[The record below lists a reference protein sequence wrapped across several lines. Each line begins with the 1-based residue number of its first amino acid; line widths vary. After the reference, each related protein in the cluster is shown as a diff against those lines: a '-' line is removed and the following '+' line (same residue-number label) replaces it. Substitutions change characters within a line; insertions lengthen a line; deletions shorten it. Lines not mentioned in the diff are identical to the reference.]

1 MLNIYKLT
9 QSINESAAGVVSVD
23 NIPAYDF
30 VGGLDE
36 ATSEMNYI
44 LMSEAADLCAF
55 RAGADEIMC
64 EAAVSNPET
73 LEALSENVFQTV
85 GAKVKAFIDKVIA
98 MVKGMIEKIKAFFFK
113 LTGKIDK
120 WLTVMKP
127 RITKASGY
135 SGAGDQT
142 VEMHDWDGDYVAS
155 EGGMVSGLGAMA
167 EGMTKKAN
175 DKFAKVE
182 AAKAKIDSVKTS
194 FMGDDNREKGGD
206 DAGIKAAVD
215 AITKEME
222 ALKDGA
228 SDKDE
233 AFRGQIAAAL
243 GVDASNMDEMWTAV
257 TKKATGGE
265 KVTMTF
271 SKAAGGKGVDGML
284 KHIEGS
290 KKAISAL
297 KKAYEKHLSDLSKV
311 KSAVEK
317 AFKTDSKVEK
327 IDKFPSEL
335 KGKYQSYI
343 TELTN
348 DATREISIMESAL
361 NTAKSKHIG
370 YVQQMTSEY
379 MGALSKYANYK
390 GKKSED

>member
-1 MLNIYKLT
+1 MLNIYGLT
-9 QSINESAAGVVSVD
+9 QAITESAAGVVGVD
-23 NIPAYDF
+23 NIPAYNF
-30 VGGLDE
+30 IGGLDE

-44 LMSEAADLCAF
+44 LMAEAADLCAF

-64 EAAVSNPET
+64 EAAISNPES

-142 VEMHDWDGDYVAS
+142 VEIHAWDHAYVID
-155 EGGMVSGLGAMA
+155 GGMVNGLAA
-167 EGMTKKAN
+167 IADGMTEKA
-175 DKFAKVE
+175 DGKFKAVEQAKTEIANV
-182 AAKAKIDSVKTS
+182 KADLMKDEY
-194 FMGDDNREKGGD
+194 REKGGD
-206 DAGIKAAVD
+206 DAGVKAAVD
-215 AITKEME
+215 KINKELE
-222 ALKDGA
+222 ALKDEKEETVE
-228 SDKDE
+228 DI
-233 AFRGQIAAAL
+233 RRTIADAM
-243 GVDASNMDEMWTAV
+243 GVDAANMDEMWAAV

-265 KVTMTF
+265 KVTKKF
-271 SKAAGGKGVDGML
+271 SEAAGGKGVDGML
-284 KHIEGS
+284 KAVEGS
-290 KKAISAL
+290 KKTISDL
-297 KKAYEKHLSDLSKV
+297 KKAYEKHLSDLNKLKGSI
-311 KSAVEK
+311 EK
-317 AFKTDSKVEK
+317 TFRADSKVEK
-327 IDKFPSEL
+327 IEKFPSEL
-335 KGKYQSYI
+335 RGKYQTLV
-343 TELTN
+343 TEEIN
-348 DATREISIMESAL
+348 DATQMISVIESAL